1 MTWFLT
7 KATVMGDEAS
17 IVVLKIYNNVG
28 YPSKSNARFVRE
40 AIEWQVSNALLGTR
54 LPATTIIDDS
64 NLHSFLKLFEV
75 HALVGTKR
83 KKEAKAI
90 EHRSQPKVT

>member
-1 MTWFLT
+1 MLDEGRWVKFDCVIAIKCSSTYMTWFLT

-40 AIEWQVSNALLGTR
+40 AIE
-54 LPATTIIDDS
+54 
-64 NLHSFLKLFEV
+64 
-75 HALVGTKR
+75 
-83 KKEAKAI
+83 
-90 EHRSQPKVT
+90 